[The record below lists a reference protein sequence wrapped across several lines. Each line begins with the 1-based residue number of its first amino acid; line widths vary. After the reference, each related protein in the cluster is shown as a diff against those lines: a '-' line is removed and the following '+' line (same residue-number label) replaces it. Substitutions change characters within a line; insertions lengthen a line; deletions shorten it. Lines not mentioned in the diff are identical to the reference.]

1 VQSFSALH
9 DVQREGQAVQVE
21 GVVGPKKPLGSQA
34 VHVVS
39 AGIAFVWQVVH
50 PVITSEQIKHLPLKK

>member
-1 VQSFSALH
+1 VQSFNALH

-21 GVVGPKKPLGSQA
+21 VVGPKKPLGSQA

-39 AGIAFVWQVVH
+39 AGIAFVCFLVTFSCTIEMKRKLIMSW
-50 PVITSEQIKHLPLKK
+50 